1 LINAVEEDVNL
12 FIDRTLDKEIKTIE
26 LEWV

>member
-12 FIDRTLDKEIKTIE
+12 FLDRTIDKEIKTINT
-26 LEWV
+26 LWV